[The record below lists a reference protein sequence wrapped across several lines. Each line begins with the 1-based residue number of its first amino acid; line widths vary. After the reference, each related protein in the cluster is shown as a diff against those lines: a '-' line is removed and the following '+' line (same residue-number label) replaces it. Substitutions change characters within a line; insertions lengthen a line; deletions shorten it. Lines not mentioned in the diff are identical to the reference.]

1 MVTLENSE
9 KKAEDSKGVVE
20 YSAEYNGAIL
30 TMESGGNNQHISL
43 AEWQSFAV
51 GKFEARVKYIEEL
64 NKEPEP
70 LITTQDIEDKAVAFA
85 QYLADNTYVLYGIS
99 KGVYT
104 WSSRRTK
111 KTTAELYTMF
121 DV

>member
-1 MVTLENSE
+1 MVTLEKSE
-9 KKAEDSKGVVE
+9 KKAEDAKGDIQ
-20 YSAEYNGAIL
+20 YSATYEGMTLVMITGRDAN
-30 TMESGGNNQHISL
+30 HISL
-43 AEWQSFAV
+43 AEWQAFAT
-51 GKFEARVKYIEEL
+51 GKFETRVKYIEEL

-70 LITTQDIEDKAVAFA
+70 LITTKDIEDKSIAFA
-85 QYLADNTYVLYGIS
+85 QYLADNTYVLYGVS

-111 KTTAELYTMF
+111 KTTAELYAMF